1 MFQGRLTMM
10 TADEFS
16 AHLSALKL
24 PISETPQL
32 LGVSD
37 RTLRRWLEGEEI
49 PGPAEAALR
58 AWVKLN
64 ARNLPW
70 KPDAISV
77 FDDDQDQIERHRRH
91 TEEMA
96 ALLDRVEARGGPR
109 DPWTVDLSRNAATF
123 GPFEVGFYHLQ
134 SGGFSLSNYRRVD
147 IAPDVARDM
156 PFIEDAAYCISK
168 AFGKARASGPALI
181 AVAEYTRQ
189 HSSIFARSGPKLLSA
204 AETNRRRREIEALAD
219 KIDEM
224 AAPASEGR
232 ASYAQFEAL
241 LSDLHKNG
249 FFPEISL
256 ISAVA
261 HAMV

>member
-1 MFQGRLTMM
+1 MM
-10 TADEFS
+10 TAQEFS
-16 AHLSALKL
+16 GHLSALRL
-24 PISETPQL
+24 PISEASQL

-58 AWVKLN
+58 AWTQLN

-91 TEEMA
+91 TQEMV
-96 ALLDRVEARGGPR
+96 ALLHRVEARGGPKN
-109 DPWTVDLSRNAATF
+109 PWTVDLSKNTATF
-123 GPFEVGFYHLQ
+123 GPFEVGLYRLQ
-134 SGGFSLSNYRRVD
+134 SGAFSLSNYRRAD
-147 IAPDVARDM
+147 IAPDITRDM

-219 KIDEM
+219 KIDAM
-224 AAPASEGR
+224 AGPASEGR
-232 ASYAQFEAL
+232 ATYAQFEAL